1 MWFLIE
7 EQSTLTEV
15 LFLEHCVLKS
25 LGKKIK
31 KNKKK
36 KYFFRCS
43 GTRQLF
49 SDVNTFIIVIIW
61 E

>member
-36 KYFFRCS
+36 S
-43 GTRQLF
+43 TSL
-49 SDVNTFIIVIIW
+49 DVVAHDSYSLMLIHL
-61 E
+61 